1 MNTALSLPVAARALA
16 AVLALALAFAL
27 IGCGSFHPKA
37 PDEFAAYDRGAI
49 FQGPLRA
56 VSPDGVIFT
65 VRTEKNKPKADLAF
79 WRDAMKTRLQ
89 QAGYR
94 IVSDSTCAMKGAEGV
109 LLQTAA
115 PVGNQDYFYWVAF
128 SLSPNGNRIL
138 VAEAAGESKRFLA
151 KRDALRKAIAE
162 SGF

>member
-1 MNTALSLPVAARALA
+1 MNTAPSLRRAAHLLVAGLTL
-16 AVLALALAFAL
+16 VLV
-27 IGCGSFHPKA
+27 GCGSFKPKA
-37 PDEFAAYDRGAI
+37 PDEFAAYDRGMV
-49 FQGPLRA
+49 FKGPLRA
-56 VSPDGVIFT
+56 VSPDGVLFT

-79 WRDAMKTRLQ
+79 WREAMETRLQ

-94 IVSDSTCAMKGAEGV
+94 IVSDSACAMQGAEGV

-115 PVGNQDYFYWVAF
+115 PVGQQDYFYWVAF
-128 SLSPNGNRIL
+128 SLSPNGKKIL

-151 KRDALRKAIAE
+151 KRDAVRKAIAE